1 MKCSTEVLTLCGHEK
16 SQGNGLTLVS
26 WQNLPTDLL
35 ITFTYQSASLF
46 SLFSNLWDIIEVIFS
61 QEISLL
67 CIFLSSAPKAR
78 TISTVKTQSYQPK
91 TDGVKETLLQEKA
104 YSHACN
110 KGHSPKA
117 LNTKELKFLLDSNG
131 ANFSLLIGQL
141 YYWIV
146 LIFYYTLYYF
156 ITCDVSHVLKI

>member
-1 MKCSTEVLTLCGHEK
+1 M
-16 SQGNGLTLVS
+16 
-26 WQNLPTDLL
+26 
-35 ITFTYQSASLF
+35 
-46 SLFSNLWDIIEVIFS
+46 
-61 QEISLL
+61 
-67 CIFLSSAPKAR
+67 
-78 TISTVKTQSYQPK
+78 KTQSYQPK

-156 ITCDVSHVLKI
+156 ITCDVAHVLKI